1 MGEIYVARYY
11 MKREAYIAAINR
23 AQFTLNEYPRTPAT
37 KYALEIMVDAYDQ
50 LGMDD
55 LRDDAKRV
63 LEKNIPRN
71 QESSDIAIS
80 DSESWW
86 KFW

>member
-11 MKREAYIAAINR
+11 MDRGAYVAAINR
-23 AQFTLNEYPRTPAT
+23 AQFTLNEYPQTPAT
-37 KYALEIMVDAYDQ
+37 KYALEIMVNAYDK
-50 LGMDD
+50 LGMND

-63 LEKNIPRN
+63 MEKNFSKN
-71 QESSDIAIS
+71 QGSSDIAIS